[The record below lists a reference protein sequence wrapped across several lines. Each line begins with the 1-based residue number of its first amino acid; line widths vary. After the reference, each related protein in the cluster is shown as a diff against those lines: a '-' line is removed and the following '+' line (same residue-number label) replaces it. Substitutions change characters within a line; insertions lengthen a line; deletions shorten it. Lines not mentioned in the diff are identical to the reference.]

1 MHLIIDLKV
10 RDGIM
15 KKVSGLL
22 ALQRLLA
29 GALAGTRPALA
40 ADGFSREKRLEHL
53 KVLAETIG
61 PRPLGTPQEK
71 AALTY
76 FAEKLAEFGCQV
88 EWQPVTEGKGMLGS
102 SALNTNSFNV
112 IGRLPGTTPRE
123 IIVGANIDS
132 SGPEIPGAN
141 DDGAGVA
148 AIIETA
154 RVLAPEP
161 HDATL

>member
-22 ALQRLLA
+22 VLQLLLA
-29 GALAGTRPALA
+29 GALAGARPALA

-76 FAEKLAEFGCQV
+76 FAEKLAEFGCRV
-88 EWQPVTEGKGMLGS
+88 EWQPVTGGKSMIGAAG
-102 SALNTNSFNV
+102 LNTASFNV
-112 IGRLPGTTPRE
+112 IGWLPGSRTMRPWSLSPSAARSP
-123 IIVGANIDS
+123 ASSARKPSSNNIRS
-132 SGPEIPGAN
+132 RTSP
-141 DDGAGVA
+141 
-148 AIIETA
+148 
-154 RVLAPEP
+154 
-161 HDATL
+161 